1 MKTKKLILS
10 LLASGAVLTT
20 MSMANPATTQA
31 ATISMP
37 TQGTSYVHRGN
48 TYRLH
53 LKVAGRV
60 TITTKARYTIVNS
73 LDWTAVPYPSKK
85 ANTKVYYLRAGN
97 YRLTTKSAASIKTSY
112 TKMSKLKNSLDSFP
126 NNTAYNTPNKISL
139 NKTYYGLSDM
149 FHSDKLNGKHQYVF
163 IIDKPQQVTVNISSM
178 PIYQYEKG
186 NIYSN
191 TSPAMT
197 PVTTYR
203 YALPTYKFR
212 GPANNKQYSWYLDKR
227 TYIFQPNGP
236 RGRFSFKLTS
246 QDISDSSVIPS
257 SSKITKI
264 SATNDGIKVDYEKVT
279 NADGYEVYCV
289 GSNWVTRKPFYYNA
303 NSYSGI
309 NTTSKTLPDAL
320 SQTIKK
326 DQLTNGTTYKIAV
339 RAAKMVNGSYV
350 YGPFTEQDYT
360 YYSKTSDQKTPAAPE
375 IKLSYYDDNG
385 SDEPYINI
393 AWAKNDNISSYEI
406 AYRLKGTSTWT
417 TFMSKGV
424 TGDEI
429 TDSSNKSDVN
439 YFLKGKTY
447 EVRVRALNGNL
458 ISPWSDIKSVTVNIT
473 PAGK

>member
-1 MKTKKLILS
+1 M
-10 LLASGAVLTT
+10 
-20 MSMANPATTQA
+20 
-31 ATISMP
+31 
-37 TQGTSYVHRGN
+37 
-48 TYRLH
+48 
-53 LKVAGRV
+53 
-60 TITTKARYTIVNS
+60 
-73 LDWTAVPYPSKK
+73 TAV
-85 ANTKVYYLRAGN
+85 
-97 YRLTTKSAASIKTSY
+97 
-112 TKMSKLKNSLDSFP
+112 SFL
-126 NNTAYNTPNKISL
+126 A
-139 NKTYYGLSDM
+139 
-149 FHSDKLNGKHQYVF
+149 Q
-163 IIDKPQQVTVNISSM
+163 
-178 PIYQYEKG
+178 
-186 NIYSN
+186 
-191 TSPAMT
+191 A
-197 PVTTYR
+197 
-203 YALPTYKFR
+203 
-212 GPANNKQYSWYLDKR
+212 
-227 TYIFQPNGP
+227 
-236 RGRFSFKLTS
+236 
-246 QDISDSSVIPS
+246 
-257 SSKITKI
+257 ITKI